1 MSYIP
6 KIEEIKKF
14 RLRLEIKQKELAK
27 AVGVTTNMITQIET
41 GRANPSAENFKKII
55 EYFYQKSDEH
65 EMTLEDIWT
74 MPLIFLTPRQTA
86 RDAKKYFDS
95 TEDIDILPVLN
106 NDKDRLLLGQIS
118 RVSFEKYLE
127 KDLGEIII
135 RDILEETPP
144 TFPHD
149 TPKTWIKP
157 ILQIRESCVLVTK
170 DNKITGI
177 VNFWDYLDK

>member
-6 KIEEIKKF
+6 KIKEIQKF
-14 RLRLEIKQKELAK
+14 RIRLGIKQNELAK
-27 AVGVTTNMITQIET
+27 AVGVTTNMISQIET

-55 EYFYQKSDEH
+55 EYFYQKSDEN
-65 EMTLEDIWT
+65 EMTLEEIWAT
-74 MPLIFLTPRQTA
+74 PLIFLTPRQTA
-86 RDAKKYFDS
+86 QDAKKYFDS
-95 TEDIDILPVLN
+95 TEDIDVLPVLN
-106 NDKDRLLLGQIS
+106 NDEDRLLLGQIS

-135 RDILEETPP
+135 RAILEEAPP

-157 ILQIRESCVLVTK
+157 ILQIRKSCVLVTK
-170 DNKITGI
+170 DNKITCRI
-177 VNFWDYLDK
+177 KIFFN